1 MERFMG
7 RVVSLT
13 HDGRGVV
20 KIDGKVWFIDGAIP
34 GETISFIKT
43 GRRKSY
49 GLGRIEEVVTASPER
64 VVPDCNYF
72 GVCGGCS
79 LQHIDVAAQLR
90 LKEKLVIDQM
100 SKIGGIHISDLRP
113 PIESPPWGYRRR
125 ARLSVRLVPKKGG
138 VLVGFREK
146 RKSYVTN
153 LDLCMTLDRRVG
165 GLLPS
170 LQSLISSFS
179 IPDKV
184 PQVEV
189 AVGDRDVALVFRHL
203 AALGPGDLNNLG
215 SYART
220 HQIQCYL
227 QPGGKET
234 VRPYFPVQP
243 LMLEYG
249 LENGSIRVQ
258 FSPTDFT
265 QVNHTVNESL
275 VATALGELELGA
287 EDRVL
292 DLFCGVGNFSLPIA
306 SRVSQVVGVEN
317 DPALVDRASQ
327 NASLNGFRNTEFQ
340 RRDLYEESL
349 NSWCPGSFNKLI
361 IDPPRSGA
369 QEVAM
374 GLVPR
379 VRPQRIVYVSCN
391 PATLARDSAILISNN
406 KYRLQSLRVIDMFPH
421 TTHVEVLAVFESGK
435 RG

>member
-1 MERFMG
+1 M
-7 RVVSLT
+7 
-13 HDGRGVV
+13 
-20 KIDGKVWFIDGAIP
+20 
-34 GETISFIKT
+34 
-43 GRRKSY
+43 
-49 GLGRIEEVVTASPER
+49 
-64 VVPDCNYF
+64 
-72 GVCGGCS
+72 
-79 LQHIDVAAQLR
+79 
-90 LKEKLVIDQM
+90 
-100 SKIGGIHISDLRP
+100 
-113 PIESPPWGYRRR
+113 
-125 ARLSVRLVPKKGG
+125 PKKGG

-146 RKSYVTN
+146 RKNYVTN
-153 LDLCMTLDRRVG
+153 LDMCMTLDSRLGR
-165 GLLPS
+165 LLPS
-170 LQSLISSFS
+170 LRSLIASFS

-189 AVGDRDVALVFRHL
+189 AAGDRDVALVFRHL
-203 AALGPGDLNNLG
+203 AALDSRDLGYLT
-215 SYART
+215 SYGRT
-220 HQIQCYL
+220 HQVQCYL
-227 QPGGKET
+227 QPGGKES
-234 VRPYFPVQP
+234 VWPYSPGQP
-243 LMLEYG
+243 PMLDYG
-249 LENGSIRVQ
+249 LENGNIKIQ
-258 FSPTDFT
+258 FFPTDFT

-340 RRDLYEESL
+340 RRDLYKESL

-391 PATLARDSAILISNN
+391 PATLARDSAILVRNN
-406 KYRLQSLRVIDMFPH
+406 KCVRNMP
-421 TTHVEVLAVFESGK
+421 
-435 RG
+435 